1 MAEKHEVPGADAP
14 KHLEDFKGTPA
25 EQRKGKSEFITKYG
39 FAAYEQLVL
48 RSGKNVNR

>member
-1 MAEKHEVPGADAP
+1 MTTQLETPGDDAP
-14 KHLEDFKGTPA
+14 KHLEDFKGTQA
-25 EQRKGKSEFITKYG
+25 EQCKGKSEYISKYG

>member
-1 MAEKHEVPGADAP
+1 MTTQTPDADAP
-14 KHLEDFKGTPA
+14 KHLEDFKGTQA
-25 EQRKGKSEFITKYG
+25 EQRKAKSEYISKYG